1 MLILC
6 IIWTIG
12 IPILWTQS
20 TMTMTARGRNDV
32 AGEYKA
38 VLELA
43 NAVTTQLL
51 EAGKLSNNEILSLS
65 ESALRRRFKEDL
77 NGGAIAYEAPL
88 LEGKERGLRFWMLQ
102 EKWWVAAIVASL
114 AGFFSMFVLLAGRL
128 SGNLSWIPAGIA
140 AALVLTVCIGTTG
153 KSRAVLLMGGVLL
166 FCVVPMAIW
175 IPMLS
180 LTAGGWTRV

>member
-1 MLILC
+1 
-6 IIWTIG
+6 
-12 IPILWTQS
+12 
-20 TMTMTARGRNDV
+20 MTMTARGRNDV

-51 EAGKLSNNEILSLS
+51 EASKLSSTEILSLS

-88 LEGKERGLRFWMLQ
+88 LEDKEPGLRFWMLQ
-102 EKWWVAAIVASL
+102 EKWWIAAIVASL
-114 AGFFSMFVLLAGRL
+114 AGFFSMFLLMPGRP
-128 SGNLSWIPAGIA
+128 SWILSWIPAGIA
-140 AALVLTVCIGTTG
+140 AALVLTMRIGTTG
-153 KSRAVLLMGGVLL
+153 KSRAVLLMSGILL
-166 FCVVPMAIW
+166 FCAVPMAIW

-180 LTAGGWTRV
+180 LTAGGRTRV